1 MIEFSKVALRMGGKL
16 LIEDFSFTL
25 TAKMRLGI
33 VGKNGTGKTTL
44 FKAILGEIEPDQGR
58 ITLPEGF
65 TIAAVEQE
73 IPATDISAFN
83 YILSGDQE
91 LISLRKKEA
100 LALQENNGLLISQ
113 LHEEL
118 ARIDGYRA
126 DSRAYQLLTGL
137 GFKEKEYHQS
147 IQHFSGGWRMRLNI
161 GKALMS
167 RSQMLLLDEPTNHLD
182 FETVSWLLDW
192 LKTYPGIL
200 LLISHD
206 TEVLNVLS
214 NHILHFSQQ
223 KISVYTGNYEA
234 YLRLKAEQLAHEKA
248 LFEKN
253 QQVRAHL
260 KQFVERFGAKASK
273 AKQAQSRVKAL
284 ERMEN
289 LAPLVAENPF
299 TFSFKE
305 PPRLPDPLIRLQE
318 VSFSYKH
325 DTSVLRNIN
334 LTLTPYNRYGI
345 LGRNGEG
352 KSTLIKLLAG
362 ELALKKERDSGVI
375 VASEYLKVGYFSQ
388 HQLDFL
394 RLEESPLWHL
404 SNLDPLLTTQEARNF
419 LGRFGFYGKRV
430 DESVGPFSG
439 GEKARLALALIVYQ
453 TPNLLLLDEPT
464 NHLDIEMREALALA
478 LQEFK
483 GALIMVSHDA
493 SLLSLCCDEF
503 LLINNQELSLFPGD
517 LEDYRE
523 FLRADYQERPT
534 SQSATSLK
542 IKQKETKEDP
552 KENSKENQRQ
562 QYEERRQLN
571 NELRKLERERQ
582 ALEIRLPTLEKKITT
597 LNEQLGNPLTYSE
610 NTTQTIEALNKEKAQ
625 LDEEHARLE
634 EIWFSHSERIEEIK
648 ALLD

>member
-1 MIEFSKVALRMGGKL
+1 MIEFSKIALRVGGKL

-25 TAKMRLGI
+25 TANMRLGI
-33 VGKNGTGKTTL
+33 VGKNGTGKTTF

-58 ITLPEGF
+58 IILPQDF
-65 TIAAVEQE
+65 SITTVEQE
-73 IPATDISAFN
+73 MPTADISAFN

-100 LALQENNGLLISQ
+100 LALQNNDGLVISQ

-126 DSRAYQLLTGL
+126 DSRAHQLLTGL
-137 GFKEKEYHQS
+137 GFKEKEHHQS

-167 RSQMLLLDEPTNHLD
+167 RSKMLLLDEPTNHLD

-200 LLISHD
+200 LVISHD
-206 TEVLNVLS
+206 TDVLNALS

-223 KISVYTGNYEA
+223 RISVYTGNYTA
-234 YLRLKAEQLAHEKA
+234 YLRLKAERLAHEKA
-248 LFEKN
+248 RFEKN
-253 QQVRAHL
+253 QKVRAHL
-260 KQFVERFGAKASK
+260 QQFVKRFGAKASK

-289 LAPLVAENPF
+289 LAPLIAENPF

-305 PPRLPDPLIRLQE
+305 PFRLPDPLLRLEE
-318 VSFSYKH
+318 VSFSY
-325 DTSVLRNIN
+325 TSGSPVLKNIN
-334 LTLTPYNRYGI
+334 LTLTPHHRFGI

-362 ELALKKERDSGVI
+362 ELSLKKGVDSGLVI
-375 VASEYLKVGYFSQ
+375 GSEYLKTGYFSQ
-388 HQLDFL
+388 HQIDYLQ
-394 RLEESPLWHL
+394 LEESPLWHL
-404 SNLDPLLTTQEARNF
+404 TTLDPLLTTQEARNF
-419 LGRFGFYGKRV
+419 LGRFGFYGARV

-478 LQEFK
+478 LQDFK
-483 GALIMVSHDA
+483 GALVMVSHDA

-503 LLINNQELSLFPGD
+503 LLINNQKLSLFSGD
-517 LEDYRE
+517 LEDYRRL
-523 FLRADYQERPT
+523 LRDEYSKHKDANST
-534 SQSATSLK
+534 TLA
-542 IKQKETKEDP
+542 IETKH
-552 KENSKENQRQ
+552 NQKQ
-562 QYEERRQLN
+562 QYEGRRQLN

-582 ALEIRLPTLEKKITT
+582 ALEACLPVLEKKITI
-597 LNEQLGNPLTYSE
+597 LNEKLGNPLTYAESS
-610 NTTQTIEALNKEKAQ
+610 TKIIETLNKEKAQ
-625 LDEEHARLE
+625 LDEEHMHLE
-634 EIWFSHSERIEEIK
+634 EVWFSYSERIEEIK
-648 ALLD
+648 GLLD